1 MSENSVDYTAKFA
14 DLAAQVAASNNN
26 CQ

>member
-26 CQ
+26 C